1 MKKHS
6 VSILTAVMLMLL
18 AAATAFNITF
28 FSAADYYNAR
38 LENLEEQ
45 EARYS
50 KLKSVADIV
59 EKYFV
64 ADYSEADA
72 IESALSGYVDGL
84 GDQWSAYYTAEETAA
99 IEEDSANLYV
109 GIGVTY
115 SLEEDHLYE
124 ITLVNPGGPAE
135 QAGCNPSGRRR
146 GGLHAGRSPEPR
158 AAGQGGKGH
167 AGGAYAGSGW

>member
-72 IESALSGYVDGL
+72 IEGALSGYVDGL

-115 SLEEDHLYE
+115 SLRRTISLRSRWS
-124 ITLVNPGGPAE
+124 IPA
-135 QAGCNPSGRRR
+135 APRSRR
-146 GGLHAGRSPEPR
+146 ASSWEM
-158 AAGQGGKGH
+158 
-167 AGGAYAGSGW
+167 